1 MTEYVLN
8 LCEQRIADQARMIRK
23 HGWLTEEE
31 LEEIKRKITK
41 EDTTTEVEQISD
53 ADETEEPRQEV
64 DEPTGAIMVTQ
75 NLVAEG
81 VTEKQKQLEKEPRYF

>member
-1 MTEYVLN
+1 MIEDVLN

-23 HGWLTEEE
+23 HGTEEE

-53 ADETEEPRQEV
+53 ADETAEPRQEV